1 MDVKKLIFN
10 YRPSTS
16 STMV

>member
-1 MDVKKLIFN
+1 MYVKKLIFN

-16 STMV
+16 SAMV